1 MCFVSRLALAWR
13 KLNACFMLRKRMAC
27 KSNGAI
33 EHGCHLTSRCILLFA
48 RNPKAAD

>member
-27 KSNGAI
+27 KSKVI
-33 EHGCHLTSRCILLFA
+33 PSSFPT
-48 RNPKAAD
+48 